1 VIGTFD
7 AYRPMSLDMPVGNED
22 DSETFGDLIGEVDT
36 ALDDVVDHIAVRPLL
51 ERLPERERMIL
62 LYRFYGNKTQTEIAE
77 LMNLSQMHV
86 SRLISRSLARLRSQ
100 LLEDR

>member
-1 VIGTFD
+1 
-7 AYRPMSLDMPVGNED
+7 
-22 DSETFGDLIGEVDT
+22 
-36 ALDDVVDHIAVRPLL
+36 VVDHIAIRPLL

-86 SRLISRSLARLRSQ
+86 SRLISRTLAGLHAE
-100 LLEDR
+100 LLKDA